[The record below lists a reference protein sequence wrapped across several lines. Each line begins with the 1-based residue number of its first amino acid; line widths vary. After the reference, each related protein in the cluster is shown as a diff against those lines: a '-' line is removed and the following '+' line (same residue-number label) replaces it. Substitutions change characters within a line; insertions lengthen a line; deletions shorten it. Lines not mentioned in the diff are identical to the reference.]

1 MNQKHKQIAALI
13 GVILLVG
20 LAIASLVFACLDFPG
35 SYNLFR
41 GCLISAIFMPILIWI
56 YIWLYGKFT
65 SKRTIATVWD
75 EMPEMM
81 DLPSEDDSIN
91 MDDSSP
97 K

>member
-1 MNQKHKQIAALI
+1 MNKKHKQFAALL

-41 GCLISAIFMPILIWI
+41 GCLISAVFMPILIWI
-56 YIWLYGKFT
+56 YIWIYGKFT
-65 SKRTIATVWD
+65 SKHTLASVWD
-75 EMPEMM
+75 ETPEM
-81 DLPSEDDSIN
+81 LDDSDQSDFSN
-91 MDDSSP
+91 MDKDSD